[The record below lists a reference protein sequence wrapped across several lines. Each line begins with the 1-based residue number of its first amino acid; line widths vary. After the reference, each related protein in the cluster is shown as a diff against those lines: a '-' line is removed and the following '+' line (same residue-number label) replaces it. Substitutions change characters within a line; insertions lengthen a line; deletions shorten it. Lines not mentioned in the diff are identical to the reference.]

1 MRTKFFVLVLFVAFG
16 LTANA
21 QVVNNVEKELAKK
34 EAVKEAGPKAAKKEA
49 CGKAAVKEAG
59 PKAAVKEACGK
70 AAVKEAGPKA
80 AKKDS
85 HVGRND
91 LCPCGSGKKYKQCC
105 GK

>member
-49 CGKAAVKEAG
+49 CGKAAVKEDG
-59 PKAAVKEACGK
+59 IFIILLL
-70 AAVKEAGPKA
+70 
-80 AKKDS
+80 S
-85 HVGRND
+85 
-91 LCPCGSGKKYKQCC
+91 L
-105 GK
+105 